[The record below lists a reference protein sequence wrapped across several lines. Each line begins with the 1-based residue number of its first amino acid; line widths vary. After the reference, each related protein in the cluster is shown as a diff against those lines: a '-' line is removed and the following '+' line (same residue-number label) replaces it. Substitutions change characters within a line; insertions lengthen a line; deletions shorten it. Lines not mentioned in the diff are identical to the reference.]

1 MSHPGSVDII
11 DFLAFTIY
19 PFIALGVIELIS
31 RGIKLSSWK
40 KLSIQ
45 GVAMIILSVIY
56 VVFPALIV
64 TREEYSHVEPLWMSI
79 VVMLAL
85 AATAAAFA
93 VKHET
98 KVSRTGPSVAR
109 FLVPFW
115 GPFWVQQR
123 CPS

>member
-40 KLSIQ
+40 KLSTQ

-56 VVFPALIV
+56 VVFPAMIV
-64 TREEYSHVEPLWMSI
+64 TQENNVHVEPLWMSI
-79 VVMLAL
+79 LVMLAL
-85 AATAAAFA
+85 AVTLFFQARRS
-93 VKHET
+93 KLDPT
-98 KVSRTGPSVAR
+98 KADYWFNEIFQKT
-109 FLVPFW
+109 F
-115 GPFWVQQR
+115 
-123 CPS
+123 

>member
-45 GVAMIILSVIY
+45 GVAMIILSIIY
-56 VVFPALIV
+56 VAFPSMIV
-64 TREEYSHVEPLWMSI
+64 TQQNNVHVEPLWMSI
-79 VVMLAL
+79 LVMLAL
-85 AATAAAFA
+85 AATLIFQA
-93 VKHET
+93 KR
-98 KVSRTGPSVAR
+98 SRIDPAKAEY
-109 FLVPFW
+109 
-115 GPFWVQQR
+115 
-123 CPS
+123 